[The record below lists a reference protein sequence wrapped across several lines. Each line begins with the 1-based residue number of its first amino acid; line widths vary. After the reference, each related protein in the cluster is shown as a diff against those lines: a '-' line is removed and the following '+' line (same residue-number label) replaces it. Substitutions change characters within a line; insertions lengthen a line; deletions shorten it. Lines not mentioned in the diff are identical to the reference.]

1 MSQTSRS
8 GHVPFGVPRLRGPV
22 RAVRPNR
29 LKAEL
34 QTRSWNVSAGRLPVT
49 RCGWCCA
56 HSRAPTKHFG
66 RPDFHSSGKN
76 LLSKSGLRKQFRR
89 VPDSKRTGEVVH
101 RGIPV
106 SPGICRGKVLLVTKP
121 LEGEIPRRQ
130 ISEAE
135 ITPELERFQQA
146 LIRTRQQI
154 QEVQRQVTASIGAQ
168 DAGIFD
174 AHLLVLE
181 DTTLLDEIAKA
192 VKRRHVNVEQAVREV
207 TDKYLQAFAAIED
220 EYLRERVSD
229 IRDVTVRIMNNLLG
243 QQESINLHQLPEP
256 CIIVSHDL
264 TPSTTAQ
271 LDKVN
276 VLGFATDVGSK
287 TSHTAILARSLHIP
301 AVVALKTITQHLC
314 HGTQILLDGYNGVV
328 IVNPTDQ
335 TLFEYGQLAKKQLNL
350 DEKLRTIRGDPAI
363 TIDGARITLSANIES
378 PGDTA
383 AVKENGAEGVGLFRT
398 EFLFLNRTALPDEE
412 EQYRAYQQVAA
423 ALSPEP
429 VIIRTLDIG
438 GDKFVEHFG
447 HEQELNPFL
456 GWRAIRFCLT
466 EKEIFRKQL
475 RAILRASA
483 TGNVKIMY
491 PMISSADEL
500 DQANAILEECK
511 AELRAADTAFDSQIE
526 VGVMIE
532 IPSAVLVADALA
544 RRVKFF
550 SIGTNDLIQYT
561 LAVDR
566 SNEKIAHL
574 YEPTHPAI
582 LRLIKMTVDAAHRN
596 GIWVGV
602 CGEMA
607 SEPTLVPLLLGLG
620 VDELSVT
627 ASQVPQVKFLV
638 RRTKMADAAKLVEFA
653 LGCESGA
660 EILKHSLAL
669 ARQVAPLLLEE
680 RG

>member
-34 QTRSWNVSAGRLPVT
+34 QTRSWNVSAGRLLVT

-135 ITPELERFQQA
+135 ITPELERFHQA

>member
-1 MSQTSRS
+1 MECFS
-8 GHVPFGVPRLRGPV
+8 GPLAGHALRLV
-22 RAVRPNR
+22 
-29 LKAEL
+29 L
-34 QTRSWNVSAGRLPVT
+34 
-49 RCGWCCA
+49 CA

-135 ITPELERFQQA
+135 ITPELERFHQA

>member
-1 MSQTSRS
+1 M
-8 GHVPFGVPRLRGPV
+8 
-22 RAVRPNR
+22 RPNR

-34 QTRSWNVSAGRLPVT
+34 QTRSWNVSAGRLLVT

-135 ITPELERFQQA
+135 ITPELERFHQA

-207 TDKYLQAFAAIED
+207 TDKYLQAFATIED

-511 AELRAADTAFDSQIE
+511 AELRAAGTAFDSQIE

-638 RRTKMADAAKLVEFA
+638 RRTKMADAAKLAEFA

-669 ARQVAPLLLEE
+669 ARQVAPLLLED

>member
-1 MSQTSRS
+1 MPW
-8 GHVPFGVPRLRGPV
+8 HKCWVIVL
-22 RAVRPNR
+22 
-29 LKAEL
+29 
-34 QTRSWNVSAGRLPVT
+34 SA
-49 RCGWCCA
+49 
-56 HSRAPTKHFG
+56 
-66 RPDFHSSGKN
+66 
-76 LLSKSGLRKQFRR
+76 
-89 VPDSKRTGEVVH
+89 
-101 RGIPV
+101 
-106 SPGICRGKVLLVTKP
+106 
-121 LEGEIPRRQ
+121 
-130 ISEAE
+130 
-135 ITPELERFQQA
+135 
-146 LIRTRQQI
+146 
-154 QEVQRQVTASIGAQ
+154 
-168 DAGIFD
+168 
-174 AHLLVLE
+174 
-181 DTTLLDEIAKA
+181 
-192 VKRRHVNVEQAVREV
+192 
-207 TDKYLQAFAAIED
+207 
-220 EYLRERVSD
+220 
-229 IRDVTVRIMNNLLG
+229 
-243 QQESINLHQLPEP
+243 
-256 CIIVSHDL
+256 
-264 TPSTTAQ
+264 TTAGMCS
-271 LDKVN
+271 DR
-276 VLGFATDVGSK
+276 A
-287 TSHTAILARSLHIP
+287 
-301 AVVALKTITQHLC
+301 
-314 HGTQILLDGYNGVV
+314 
-328 IVNPTDQ
+328 
-335 TLFEYGQLAKKQLNL
+335 
-350 DEKLRTIRGDPAI
+350 IRGDPAI

-378 PGDTA
+378 PDDTA

-638 RRTKMADAAKLVEFA
+638 RRTKMADATKLAEFA

-669 ARQVAPLLLEE
+669 ARQVAPLLMED

>member
-1 MSQTSRS
+1 MFTEWGTKIGRMN
-8 GHVPFGVPRLRGPV
+8 GPRGLPAPGAAETA
-22 RAVRPNR
+22 AVRQLRRTRFR
-29 LKAEL
+29 LFSTG
-34 QTRSWNVSAGRLPVT
+34 TRGESARVG
-49 RCGWCCA
+49 
-56 HSRAPTKHFG
+56 SFG
-66 RPDFHSSGKN
+66 SQPSGKN
-76 LLSKSGLRKQFRR
+76 LLSKSGPRKQFCT

-106 SPGICRGKVLLVTKP
+106 SPGICRGKVLLVSKP
-121 LEGEIPRRQ
+121 LEGEVPRRE

-135 ITPELERFQQA
+135 IAPELERFHQA
-146 LIRTRQQI
+146 LLHTRQQI

-168 DAGIFD
+168 DASIFD
-174 AHLLVLE
+174 AHLMVLE
-181 DTTLLDEIAKA
+181 DTTLIDEIGKA
-192 VKRRHVNVEQAVREV
+192 VKRRRVNVEQAVREV
-207 TDKYLQAFAAIED
+207 TDKYLQAFATIED
-220 EYLRERVSD
+220 EYLRERVAD
-229 IRDVTVRIMNNLLG
+229 IRDVTARIMNNLLG
-243 QQESINLHQLPEP
+243 HRESINLHKLPEP
-256 CIIVSHDL
+256 CLIVSHDL

-314 HGTQILLDGYNGVV
+314 NGTQILLDGYNGVV
-328 IVNPTDQ
+328 VVNPTDQ

-378 PGDTA
+378 PGDTT

-398 EFLFLNRTALPDEE
+398 EFLFLNRATLPDEE

-447 HEQELNPFL
+447 LEQELNPFL

-483 TGNVKIMY
+483 SGNVKIMY

-500 DQANAILEECK
+500 DQANSILEECK
-511 AELRAADTAFDSQIE
+511 TELRAAGSAFNSQIE

-566 SNEKIAHL
+566 MNEKIAHL

-607 SEPTLVPLLLGLG
+607 SEPALVPLLLGLG

-627 ASQVPQVKFLV
+627 PTQVPQVKFLV
-638 RRTKMADAAKLVEFA
+638 RRTKMSDAVKLVEFA
-653 LGCESGA
+653 LNCESGA
-660 EILKHSLAL
+660 EILTHSLAL
-669 ARQVAPLLLEE
+669 ARQVAPLLMED